1 MLKVAVAKFGEVWF
15 GVVCTEQKIFASAF
29 AETEEETLHYLQE
42 KVPANQAFQMV
53 SEDSAGVKSCLLL
66 MKKACDENVS
76 VDNVLSLERFPIYTQ
91 HVLRAVARIPVG
103 YVASYGGVAEA
114 VGGGARAVGNVM
126 ASNAFAPLVP
136 CHRVITSSLGL
147 GGYGGGLRV
156 KFALLRREKRGFAQK
171 REVMVEGGVLQVF
184 PVEKVLERLAA
195 KVPWRDL

>member
-1 MLKVAVAKFGEVWF
+1 MLKVAVAKFGKVWF
-15 GVVCTEQKIFASAF
+15 GVICTEQKIFASAF
-29 AETEEETLHYLQE
+29 AETEEEALHYLQE
-42 KVPANQAFQMV
+42 KVPANQAFQKV

-91 HVLRAVARIPVG
+91 RVLRAVARIPVG

-136 CHRVITSSLGL
+136 CHRVVTSSLGL
-147 GGYGGGLRV
+147 GGYGGGLKV
-156 KFALLRREKRGFAQK
+156 KLEFLQREKRGFTEK
-171 REVMVEGGVLQVF
+171 REIQVESGRLQVF
-184 PVEKVLERLAA
+184 PVEKVLEKLEARLFG
-195 KVPWRDL
+195 RF